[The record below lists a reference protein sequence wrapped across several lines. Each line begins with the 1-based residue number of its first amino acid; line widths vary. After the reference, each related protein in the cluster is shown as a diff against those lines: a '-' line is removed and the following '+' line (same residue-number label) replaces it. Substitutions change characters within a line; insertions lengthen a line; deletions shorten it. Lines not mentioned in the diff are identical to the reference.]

1 MQNSVDMSPSAEDY
15 LEMVYSLYLRN
26 GTIRMTDIASEL
38 GVSKPSVNRAIKTLK
53 GQGLVQQELY
63 GEINLTEKGI
73 HLAKNV
79 MHRHKLIKHFLVDIL
94 GVSNEVADKEACHLE
109 HYMSQDTI
117 NKFEDFISKYD
128 SQKKSD

>member
-73 HLAKNV
+73 RLAKNV
-79 MHRHKLIKHFLVDIL
+79 LHRHKLIKHFLVDIL
-94 GVSNEVADKEACHLE
+94 GVSSEVADKEACHME

-117 NKFEDFISKYD
+117 NKFEDFINKYD
-128 SQKKSD
+128 GQKKND

>member
-1 MQNSVDMSPSAEDY
+1 MRKGVDMSPSSEDY
-15 LEMVYSLYLRN
+15 LEMVYSLYLKN

-63 GEINLTEKGI
+63 GEINITEEGI
-73 HLAKNV
+73 RLAKNV

-94 GVSNEVADKEACHLE
+94 GVSPDVADTEACHME

-117 NKFEDFISKYD
+117 DKFEKLVNELDK
-128 SQKKSD
+128 QNKTN